1 MKKKK
6 IAKYMQEAGALPMN
20 PKELYDK
27 VSWGDSLT
35 ANEKFFLRN
44 ILENAS
50 DSECDE
56 LSIAIEAFALSH
68 PATSENIALVEKFL
82 DEHFHYGFFVET
94 ALKALCYDYYWNLSK
109 DYLPLLKSILLCQ
122 EFDFELFCRAATS
135 IGMYL
140 SNNKDKE
147 TFHFIYNLFQQV
159 LSEYRPKC
167 DWEIK
172 DKVRALYEALRYA
185 SSPKEKR
192 NSIYFEIK
200 DMRFPEDVN
209 EELILQYLK

>member
-6 IAKYMQEAGALPMN
+6 IAKYMQEAGTPSMN

-35 ANEKFFLRN
+35 ANEKTFLRN
-44 ILENAS
+44 MLENAS
-50 DSECDE
+50 DSKCDG

-68 PATSENIALVEKFL
+68 PAIPENIALVEKFL

-109 DYLPLLKSILLCQ
+109 DYLPFLKNVLLRQ

-147 TFHFIYNLFQQV
+147 TFRFIYDLFQQA

-167 DWEIK
+167 DCEIK
-172 DKVRALYEALRYA
+172 YKVRTLYEALMYA

-192 NSIYFEIK
+192 NNIYFEIE